1 MLIYVIKE
9 TMLNNYSEVQQM
21 QNELQWWIEQ
31 KMSAINEGDLQ
42 YALECKDNEEKLTKE
57 ILNIN

>member
-9 TMLNNYSEVQQM
+9 TMLKNYSEVQQM

-31 KMSAINEGDLQ
+31 KMSAMNEGDLQ
-42 YALECKDNEEKLTKE
+42 YVLECKDNEEKLTKE